1 VKILFSVDPE
11 IPVPPVL
18 YGGIERIVDG
28 LIRELRRR
36 GHEVALVAHPESSCP
51 VESLF
56 AWPTSRSG
64 GAMNCLQNT
73 SALLK
78 AVGNFAPDVVHSFS
92 RLGYLLPLLLRRQP
106 AVMSYQR
113 QTGGRKLAVMAA
125 LGGRTFAFTA
135 CSDHI
140 AAMGRGAGG
149 RWTAI
154 PNFADT
160 SFYHLVPQV
169 PEDAPL
175 VFLSR
180 IEPIKGAHLAIEAAR
195 RSGKRLIIAGNKVDT
210 PAGRH
215 YWATEIEPHLHSGSI
230 DYVGAVNDEQKRQ
243 LLGSAVA
250 MIVPVQWDEPFGI
263 VFAEALACG
272 TPVISS
278 PRGALP
284 EIIREG
290 IEGFLVRN
298 VEEAVSAIGALGK
311 IPRRA
316 CRARCEEKFSLR
328 VVTDSYVEVYHRVSA
343 S

>member
-1 VKILFSVDPE
+1 MRILFSVDPE

-28 LIRELRRR
+28 LIGELRRR

-106 AVMSYQR
+106 TVMSYQR

-169 PEDAPL
+169 PDDAPL

-210 PAGRH
+210 PAGRN
-215 YWATEIEPHLHSGSI
+215 YWSKEVEPHLQAGSVEYI
-230 DYVGAVNDEQKRQ
+230 GAVNDVQKRE
-243 LLGSAVA
+243 LLGSALA

-272 TPVISS
+272 TPVISC

-284 EIIREG
+284 EIVRPGKEG
-290 IEGFLVRN
+290 YLVKD
-298 VEEAVSAIGALGK
+298 VEEAVAAIGDLGR
-311 IPRRA
+311 IARSD
-316 CRARCEEKFSLR
+316 CRARCEEKFSLP
-328 VVTDSYVEVYHRVSA
+328 VVADAYLQAYRLVLKK
-343 S
+343 